1 MKTKFVSGAA
11 LALSLALFAGCSND
25 DQTTKEN
32 TSHKTEK
39 HEHEAHKKNEPT
51 KKNDDKNTPSDENKK
66 NGENKNN
73 NGNVSQDPEPKKDQD
88 KKKNEPGEP
97 SQGQNK
103 KPKPPAQKDDSVS
116 VVAHPE
122 SIPVLVNKR
131 SKLPENYK
139 PADLVYPDVPFIFSE
154 KTEKR
159 MMRKAAADALETMF
173 AAAEKEGI
181 HLTGVSA
188 YRSHATQTTLFN
200 NYAKRDGYEKARTYS
215 ALPGTSEH
223 ETGLA
228 IDVAGDGGKCPAQD
242 CFGGTQE
249 SKWLAKH
256 VSEFGFIIRYPE
268 GKESITG
275 YKYEPWH
282 IRFVGKSV
290 AQKIMGKGETLEEY
304 FNAVPVSN
312 GK

>member
-11 LALSLALFAGCSND
+11 IALSLALFAGCSNND
-25 DQTTKEN
+25 KTANEKP
-32 TSHKTEK
+32 SHKTEK
-39 HEHEAHKKNEPT
+39 HEADKKNSET
-51 KKNDDKNTPSDENKK
+51 QKNKTDENKK
-66 NGENKNN
+66 NDDTKKS
-73 NGNVSQDPEPKKDQD
+73 NGNVSQDPEPKKDQE
-88 KKKNEPGEP
+88 KKKNEPSEP
-97 SQGQNK
+97 SADENK
-103 KPKPPAQKDDSVS
+103 KSKPPAQKNDDSVS

-139 PADLVYPDVPFIFSE
+139 PSDLVYPDVAFIFSE
-154 KTEKR
+154 KIEKR
-159 MMRKAAADALETMF
+159 MMRKAAADALEDMF
-173 AAAEKEGI
+173 AAAKKEGI
-181 HLTGVSA
+181 NLTGVSA
-188 YRSHATQTTLFN
+188 YRSHETQTALFN
-200 NYAKRDGYEKARTYS
+200 NYAKRDGYEKARMYS

-242 CFGGTQE
+242 CFGDTQE
-249 SKWLAKH
+249 SKWLAEH
-256 VSEFGFIIRYPE
+256 VSDFGFIIRYPE

-282 IRFVGKSV
+282 IRYVGKSV
-290 AQKIMGKGETLEEY
+290 AHKIVGKGETLEEY

>member
-11 LALSLALFAGCSND
+11 IALSLALFAGCSNND
-25 DQTTKEN
+25 KTANEKP
-32 TSHKTEK
+32 SHKTEK
-39 HEHEAHKKNEPT
+39 HEADKKNSET
-51 KKNDDKNTPSDENKK
+51 QKNKTDENKK
-66 NGENKNN
+66 NDDTKKS
-73 NGNVSQDPEPKKDQD
+73 NGNVSQDPEPKKDQE
-88 KKKNEPGEP
+88 KKKNEPSEP
-97 SQGQNK
+97 SADENK
-103 KPKPPAQKDDSVS
+103 KPAQKNDDSVS
-116 VVAHPE
+116 VAAHPE

-139 PADLVYPDVPFIFSE
+139 PSDLVYPDVAFIFSE
-154 KTEKR
+154 KIEKR
-159 MMRKAAADALETMF
+159 MMRKAAADALEDMF
-173 AAAEKEGI
+173 AAAKKEGI
-181 HLTGVSA
+181 NLTGVSA
-188 YRSHATQTTLFN
+188 YRSHETQTALFN
-200 NYAKRDGYEKARTYS
+200 NYAKRDGYEKARMYS

-242 CFGGTQE
+242 CFGDTQE
-249 SKWLAKH
+249 SKWLAEH
-256 VSEFGFIIRYPE
+256 VSDFGFIIRYPE

-282 IRFVGKSV
+282 IRYVGKSV
-290 AQKIMGKGETLEEY
+290 AHKIVGKGETLEEY